1 MNLTEQVSSSYN
13 QIADQWN
20 AARINDFEP
29 KYVDLL
35 LEYLVDKAEILDAGC
50 GAGVPIARYLVDRG
64 CTVVGID
71 ASEAMLEIAKQQVP
85 EARFILGDMLV
96 HESTEQYTGIIAWDS
111 IFHISR
117 VQHLNIFQKFHQWL
131 LPNGA
136 LLLSLGGSMWEGT
149 SEMFGHEFFYSG
161 FAPNES
167 LRLLEK
173 AGFEIFLSE
182 IDDPSSR
189 GHIAVLCK
197 KSSENANAA

>member
-1 MNLTEQVSSSYN
+1 MNLTEQVFSSYN
-13 QIADQWN
+13 KIADQWN
-20 AARINDFEP
+20 AARISAFDP
-29 KYVDLL
+29 KYIDLL
-35 LEYLVDKAEILDAGC
+35 LEHLADKAEILDAGC
-50 GAGVPIARYLVDRG
+50 GAGMPIARYLVDRG
-64 CTVVGID
+64 CSVFGID

-85 EARFILGDMLV
+85 EARFVLGDMLV
-96 HESTEQYTGIIAWDS
+96 HESKERYTGIVAWDS
-111 IFHISR
+111 IFHIPR

-136 LLLSLGGSMWEGT
+136 LLLSLGGSMWEGI

-173 AGFEIFLSE
+173 AGFEILLSE
-182 IDDPSSR
+182 IDDPSHQ

-197 KSSENANAA
+197 KSSENAA